1 MILIETVAIES
12 CLNDAYACVADRL
25 LILLCSLGREGD
37 VTVKDVGLVED
48 LEFSV
53 VDVSE
58 VFMVVFTILTFKL
71 KGRSVLTR
79 IQVTLEAGKSFGA

>member
-12 CLNDAYACVADRL
+12 CLNYAYACVADRL

-58 VFMVVFTILTFKL
+58 VFMVVLTILTFKL

>member
-1 MILIETVAIES
+1 
-12 CLNDAYACVADRL
+12 
-25 LILLCSLGREGD
+25 LLCSLGREGD
-37 VTVKDVGLVED
+37 VTVEDVGLVED
-48 LEFSV
+48 FEFSM

-58 VFMVVFTILTFKL
+58 VFMVVLTILTFKL

>member
-1 MILIETVAIES
+1 MTVE
-12 CLNDAYACVADRL
+12 
-25 LILLCSLGREGD
+25 
-37 VTVKDVGLVED
+37 DVGLVED
-48 LEFSV
+48 FEFSM

-58 VFMVVFTILTFKL
+58 VFMVVLTILTFKL